1 MLFSKVG
8 GLPSPY
14 FQQPAPLP
22 LRLLIHLING
32 GRATTV
38 LMRLIGTMSAET
50 ISDHHLE
57 DEIPMRLITYLLN
70 LLLTPVDHDDPGDHS
85 KRPL

>member
-1 MLFSKVG
+1 
-8 GLPSPY
+8 
-14 FQQPAPLP
+14 
-22 LRLLIHLING
+22 
-32 GRATTV
+32 
-38 LMRLIGTMSAET
+38 MSAET

-57 DEIPMRLITYLLN
+57 DEIPMRLITYPLN